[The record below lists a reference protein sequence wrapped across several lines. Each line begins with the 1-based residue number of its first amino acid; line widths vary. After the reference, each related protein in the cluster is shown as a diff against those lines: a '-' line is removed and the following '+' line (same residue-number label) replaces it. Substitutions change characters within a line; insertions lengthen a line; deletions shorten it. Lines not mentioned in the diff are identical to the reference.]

1 MDVESISKRLLS
13 VGGKQEGLNEF
24 GEVLASGCSTA
35 SFLGQ
40 LEKLFAGLRSCLQL
54 DDSQSEIVIKANG
67 ILIDM
72 LPDIQHSD
80 DLEI

>member
-1 MDVESISKRLLS
+1 M
-13 VGGKQEGLNEF
+13 
-24 GEVLASGCSTA
+24 ASGCSTA

-40 LEKLFAGLRSCLQL
+40 LEKLFIGFRSCLQV
-54 DDSQSEIVIKANG
+54 DDSQMEIVIKANG

-72 LPDIQHSD
+72 IPDIQHSD